1 MNIFIVYAHPEPS
14 SFNGAMK
21 DLAVETLTTQ
31 GHRVEV
37 SDLYAMSWNPVT
49 GPEDFVGDRS
59 VTSRLSIAREQ
70 THAMEN
76 GTIAEDIKA
85 EQAKLA
91 RADLLILQFPLWW
104 FSPPA
109 ILKGWFDRVFARGFA
124 YHAGR
129 KYDTGMFKG
138 KLAMVAAT
146 TGTSEDTYAPDGID
160 GSILSVLWPVH
171 NGLLR
176 YSGFDVLLPFVA
188 YMPGRESETGRVQQ
202 LSSYRQRLESLES
215 TPKLFFHPAGDYG
228 PNERLKPGV
237 IARSDVQRN
246 IP

>member
-1 MNIFIVYAHPEPS
+1 MNILIVYAHPEPS

-21 DLAVETLTTQ
+21 DLAVETLASQ

-37 SDLYAMSWNPVT
+37 SDLYAMNWNPVT
-49 GPEDFVGDRS
+49 GSDDFIGERS
-59 VTSRLSIAREQ
+59 MTSRLSIAREQ

-76 GTIAEDIKA
+76 GTISEDIKA
-85 EQAKLA
+85 EQTKLT
-91 RADLLILQFPLWW
+91 RADLLILQFPIWW

-124 YHAGR
+124 YHTGR

-176 YSGFDVLLPFVA
+176 YSGFDVFSPFVA
-188 YMPGRESETGRVQQ
+188 YMPGRESVAGRTKQ
-202 LSSYRQRLESLES
+202 LSLYRQRLESLES
-215 TPKLFFHPAGDYG
+215 TPKLFFHPAEDYG

-237 IARSDVQRN
+237 LARSGVQRN
-246 IP
+246 I